1 MTLKNG
7 FGKCSLFCYISQW
20 MKRSKHELPAKEN
33 PNMEKELFDW
43 CCSMTSKWS
52 IDWFVKSSLGMKFF
66 QLSVRL
72 TNQKPN
78 AILSLRQADQINLF
92 PFVCAFSFQGHT
104 KITLISLLTEIS
116 CKEHSMCSRG
126 PLSVLQ
132 TLRCSIDSKSL
143 IASWKLL

>member
-1 MTLKNG
+1 M
-7 FGKCSLFCYISQW
+7 FIICFISQW

-33 PNMEKELFDW
+33 SNTEKALFDW
-43 CCSMTSKWS
+43 PIMLQYDVKAKDRLISRKFSSMT
-52 IDWFVKSSLGMKFF
+52 FF

-143 IASWKLL
+143 IAS